1 MRSIARKIRGEKRVV
16 PEPGFPM
23 LGTVHYFEWLEAFHR
38 EARPKVYLEV
48 GTESGASLSFAD
60 CVSFAVDP
68 AFALQADVSR
78 NKPELHQFQGTS
90 DAFFASGMVEK
101 LGYRVDLAFLD
112 GMHHFEFL
120 LRDFMNVERL
130 MAPGGTILMHDC
142 VPFSHAAADRDWDLA
157 KTKSWTGD
165 VWKLIPILR
174 EHRPDLEVRVLDLLP
189 SGLVAVTKTDPD
201 SATLREMYDDLVAGY
216 ASISLTDFGLDR
228 FAALLDLVPIPP
240 AAPVPAPAPV
250 GRWNGP
256 AEPVLRVAIK
266 TCVPVPEE
274 SATWGDFHFATG
286 LATGLRKAGH
296 ATRIDTM
303 AEWADAEGPADI
315 DLVLHGG
322 RSFAPRPGVRDV
334 HWVLYPLERR
344 RKDLL
349 ADLKG
354 ATCVFVASEVAV
366 QDLAA
371 ALPGTDVQVLMQAF
385 DETVMYADDTVRDD
399 SIVFVGARHRA
410 FAEGRPI
417 VDWAVT
423 AGVQLRIWGQNWKG
437 HAAHSQLVAP
447 YLPNEQL
454 GDLYRRAGIVLCD
467 HMPQMRDAGY
477 VSNRIFDAL
486 ACAAPVICDDLR
498 GLPAEFRPFVTQ
510 CRSAEELVEGIAA
523 IRRETPAKRKKRQ
536 AFAATMR
543 ERHSF
548 TVRARQLSGA
558 LEKVTALAGPKS
570 NGNG

>member
-1 MRSIARKIRGEKRVV
+1 MRIIARKIRGERRIV
-16 PEPGFPM
+16 PEPGFPK
-23 LGTVHYFEWLEAFHR
+23 LGQVHYLEWLQALHR

-68 AFALQADVSR
+68 AFALRADVSR
-78 NKPELHQFQGTS
+78 NKPELHQFQGSS
-90 DAFFASGMVEK
+90 DDFFATGMVDK
-101 LGYRVDLAFLD
+101 LGYRLDLAFLD

-142 VPFSHAAADRDWDLA
+142 VPFSHLAADRDWDRSQ
-157 KTKSWTGD
+157 TKSWTGD
-165 VWKLIPILR
+165 VWKIIPILR

-189 SGLVAVTKTDPD
+189 SGLVAVTQTNPA
-201 SATLREMYDDLVAGY
+201 STVLGGMYDDLVARY
-216 ASISLTDFGLDR
+216 RDMSLTEFGLGR
-228 FAALLDLVPIPP
+228 FAALLDLVP
-240 AAPVPAPAPV
+240 VAPAPLPPPALT
-250 GRWNGP
+250 GRWTGQ
-256 AEPVLRVAIK
+256 AEPTLRIAVK
-266 TCVPVPEE
+266 TCVPVPEQN
-274 SATWGDFHFATG
+274 AKWGDFHFASG
-286 LATGLRKAGH
+286 LAAGLKAEGH
-296 ATRIDTM
+296 AVRIDSM
-303 AEWADAEGPADI
+303 AEWGDAEGAADI

-322 RSFAPRPGVRDV
+322 RSFAPRPGVRDI

-354 ATCVFVASEVAV
+354 AACVFVASEVAA

-371 ALPGTDVQVLMQAF
+371 ALPGSDVRVLMQAF
-385 DETVMYADDTVRDD
+385 DETLMYADDTVRDD
-399 SIVFVGARHRA
+399 SIVFVGSRHRA
-410 FAEGRPI
+410 FPDGRPI
-417 VDWAVT
+417 IDWAAA
-423 AGVQLRIWGQNWKG
+423 AGVPVQVWGQNWAG
-437 HAAHSQLVAP
+437 HPIHAGLVKT
-447 YLPNEQL
+447 YLPNDRL

-467 HMPQMRDAGY
+467 HMPPMREAGY
-477 VSNRIFDAL
+477 VSNRIYDAL
-486 ACAAPVICDDLR
+486 ACAAPVICDDVR
-498 GLPAEFRPFVTQ
+498 GLPEEFRPFVTQ
-510 CRSAEELVEGIAA
+510 CRSAEELVKAIAA

-548 TVRARQLSGA
+548 TQRARQLAS
-558 LEKVTALAGPKS
+558 ALAQITSATGPSS